1 MHRDSTGFI
10 AVGFAGGTVTFHPD
24 SVCAPR
30 YTFHFPRDE
39 QDADGHSAGT
49 ASSGLCWWAILL
61 AVALDIARRLLRA
74 TDLSVGDIATK
85 TGFAT
90 TKYFSA
96 AFKDAFGMSPNEFR
110 AQ

>member
-1 MHRDSTGFI
+1 
-10 AVGFAGGTVTFHPD
+10 VGQA
-24 SVCAPR
+24 
-30 YTFHFPRDE
+30 
-39 QDADGHSAGT
+39 
-49 ASSGLCWWAILL
+49 L
-61 AVALDIARRLLRA
+61 AQDIARRLLRD